1 MSRGII
7 SNPYGA
13 LPDGTPIELHTLTN
27 AAGCRC
33 RAITYGAIITEV
45 HVPDRAGRLGDVVLG
60 FEHLADYLTNGPYF
74 GAAIGRVGNRIAG
87 GSFTLN
93 GRTHRLAVNNGP
105 NSLHG
110 GRRGFD
116 KVVWRAE
123 PRLEA
128 DGPAVTFRYLSP
140 DGEEGYPGN
149 LAVTMTYRLTD
160 ANELR
165 IDYEAVGDQDTPVN
179 LTNHSYWNLAGG
191 GTILS
196 HRLALRAARYT
207 PVDAEL
213 IPTGRIE
220 AVAGGPMDFTAEKA
234 IGRDLGLLANLPAG
248 YDHNFV
254 IDGGGEGL
262 VPAARAVEPRSGRVL
277 EVLTD
282 QPGVQFYSGNFL
294 DGSLRG
300 KRGERYP
307 QYAGF
312 CLETQHFPDAVHHP
326 QFPSIILRRGETY
339 RSTTVHRFSTIYA

>member
-1 MSRGII
+1 M
-7 SNPYGA
+7 
-13 LPDGTPIELHTLTN
+13 
-27 AAGCRC
+27 
-33 RAITYGAIITEV
+33 
-45 HVPDRAGRLGDVVLG
+45 VLG
-60 FEHLADYLTNGPYF
+60 FERLADYLSNGPYF

-93 GRTHRLAVNNGP
+93 GRTHQLAVNNGP

-165 IDYEAVGDQDTPVN
+165 IDYEAAADQDTPVN

-196 HRLALRAARYT
+196 HRLALWAARYT

-220 AVAGGPMDFTAEKA
+220 AVAGGPMDFTAEKE
-234 IGRDLGLLANLPAG
+234 IGRDLHLLTNRPAG

-254 IDGGGEGL
+254 IDGGGAGL
-262 VPAARAVEPRSGRVL
+262 VPAARAVEPRTGRVL

-294 DGSLRG
+294 DGTRRG
-300 KRGERYP
+300 KRGEPYP

-339 RSTTVHRFSTIYA
+339 RSTTVHRFSTIGA